1 MLSRAPDTNGRP
13 FISVVIVVYDMNRE
27 APRTLHTLSA
37 AYQRGIEADEY
48 EVLVVDN
55 GSPEPLGEAV
65 VRGCGP
71 NFRYHYIDQASPSP
85 VAAINTGVAMTRG
98 EVVAV
103 MIDGARMVTP
113 GLLDYGR
120 RAFGLYADPVVTC
133 PAWHLGPKP
142 QQLSVSEGYDKQ
154 REDALL
160 AGIDWRRNGYRLFE
174 VGAPAGSS
182 RDGCF
187 MAMTESNAVF
197 LRRAGFDDMGGYD
210 PAFDLPG
217 GGMVNLDFYRRACD
231 RPGTDLVV
239 LFGEGSFHQLH
250 GGIST
255 NVPRDETQRRVATW
269 KAQYE
274 TIRGEPY
281 RPPKARPVFLGHLH
295 PAAMPFIRFSA
306 ERREAA
312 LARAQTGGHSL
323 T

>member
-37 AYQRGIEADEY
+37 AYQRGIEADQY

-120 RAFGLYADPVVTC
+120 RAFALYADPVVTC
-133 PAWHLGPKP
+133 PP
-142 QQLSVSEGYDKQ
+142 
-154 REDALL
+154 
-160 AGIDWRRNGYRLFE
+160 GIWGRNRSNCRS
-174 VGAPAGSS
+174 A
-182 RDGCF
+182 R
-187 MAMTESNAVF
+187 AMTRNAKM
-197 LRRAGFDDMGGYD
+197 LCW
-210 PAFDLPG
+210 PG
-217 GGMVNLDFYRRACD
+217 
-231 RPGTDLVV
+231 
-239 LFGEGSFHQLH
+239 
-250 GGIST
+250 ST
-255 NVPRDETQRRVATW
+255 GAAMAIDCLKSGHPPD
-269 KAQYE
+269 
-274 TIRGEPY
+274 
-281 RPPKARPVFLGHLH
+281 PPKTAVSCP
-295 PAAMPFIRFSA
+295 
-306 ERREAA
+306 
-312 LARAQTGGHSL
+312 
-323 T
+323 